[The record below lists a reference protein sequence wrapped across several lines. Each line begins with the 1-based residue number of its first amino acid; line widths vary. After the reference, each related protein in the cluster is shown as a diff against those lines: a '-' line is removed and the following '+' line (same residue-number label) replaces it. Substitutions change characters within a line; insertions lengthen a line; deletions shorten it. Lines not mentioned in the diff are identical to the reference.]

1 MYSVISFVPKILSIT
16 RESRIK
22 LLENPPHPNF
32 IERLSQIISA
42 LDIYL
47 DTSSQDSECEDF
59 CVKIYDT
66 VHLDSGEIL
75 RTSSEFQAKEWFSN
89 VTMTSAKGQRQYN
102 SNEGAW
108 YEKVSNI

>member
-1 MYSVISFVPKILSIT
+1 M
-16 RESRIK
+16 
-22 LLENPPHPNF
+22 ENPPHPNF
-32 IERLSQIISA
+32 IEGLSQIISA

-59 CVKIYDT
+59 CVRIYDT

-75 RTSSEFQAKEWFSN
+75 RTTSEFQAKEWFSN
-89 VTMTSAKGQRQYN
+89 VAVTSAENQRQY
-102 SNEGAW
+102 SSDEGAW